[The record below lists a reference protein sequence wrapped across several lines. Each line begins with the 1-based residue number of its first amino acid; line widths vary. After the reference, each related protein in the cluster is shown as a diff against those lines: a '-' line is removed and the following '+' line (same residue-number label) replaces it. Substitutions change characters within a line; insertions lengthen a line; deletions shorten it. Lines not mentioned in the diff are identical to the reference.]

1 MQINDKLMKNYLKKS
16 DGIEKP
22 ITLYEGTTAG
32 NITLNDDVSNYK
44 YIEIYYHDN
53 DAVFNSVKVE
63 DANNKLVQFYGGYF
77 AAPEFYQKNGRA
89 KINGNT
95 ISFESSI
102 TIELTY
108 NKYPQITEGSNIFAI
123 VKVLGYKEE

>member
-22 ITLYEGTTAG
+22 TTLYEGTVAG
-32 NITLNDDVSNYK
+32 NITLNDNVSNYK

-53 DAVFNSVKVE
+53 DTIYNSVKVE
-63 DANNKLVQFYGGYF
+63 DANNKLVQFYGGYYYMTV
-77 AAPEFYQKNGRA
+77 FYQKNGRA

-95 ISFESSI
+95 ITFESTI
-102 TIELTY
+102 TIELNST
-108 NKYPQITEGSNIFAI
+108 KYPQITEGNNVFTIN
-123 VKVLGYKEE
+123 KVLGYKEE